1 MQNDLKAR
9 WQSQPAEGG
18 TMSIEE
24 IRATA
29 RRFEKRMRKTYN
41 REYFAALTT
50 IVWMA
55 AYIWILKPVLFRV
68 AAGLAIPAI
77 LLMLYQLRKRASP
90 RALPADLALTSCV
103 EFHRRELQRQRHA
116 RESTWRWY
124 LLPFVPSILVWTT
137 AVYFLPRGSLLLSSI
152 FGACFLAMFLLIGQA
167 NQRAARQLQREIDEL
182 NSEG

>member
-9 WQSQPAEGG
+9 WQSQRAEGG

-24 IRATA
+24 VRATA
-29 RRFEKRMRKTYN
+29 QRFEKRMRKTYN
-41 REYFAALTT
+41 REYFAALTM

-55 AYIWILKPVLFRV
+55 AYVWLLKPVLFRV
-68 AAGLAIPAI
+68 AAGLAIPGI

-103 EFHRRELQRQRHA
+103 EFHRRELERQRDA

-124 LLPFVPSILVWTT
+124 LLPFVPSVLVWTI
-137 AVYFLPRGSLLLSSI
+137 AFYFLPRGSLLLSLI
-152 FGACFLAMFLLIGQA
+152 FGACFLAVFILIGKA
-167 NQRAARQLQREIDEL
+167 NQRAARRLQREVDEL
-182 NSEG
+182 GS